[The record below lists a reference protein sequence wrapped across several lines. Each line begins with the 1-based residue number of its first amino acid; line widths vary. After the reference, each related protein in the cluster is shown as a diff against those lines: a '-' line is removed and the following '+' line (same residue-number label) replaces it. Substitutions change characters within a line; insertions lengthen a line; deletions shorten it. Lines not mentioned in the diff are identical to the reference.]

1 MDVYS
6 LLKETILNKQQ
17 IHALYNGYHREMC
30 PHVLG
35 FKNGKQHCL
44 FYQFGGESSQGPVLN
59 GASEN
64 WRCIPVE
71 GLVNPRVVDGA
82 WQTIRGSGGKQS
94 CIDNIAVEV
103 QY

>member
-6 LLKETILNKQQ
+6 LLEQAILNKQQ
-17 IHALYNGYHREMC
+17 IHAFYNGYYREMC

-44 FYQFGGESSQGPVLN
+44 FYQFGGESSKGPVLN

-64 WRCIPVE
+64 WRCIPIE
-71 GLVNPRVVDGA
+71 GLINPQLVDGV
-82 WQTIRGSGGKQS
+82 WQTIHSSGGKQS